1 MPSQYIY
8 ELHVIA
14 PDGTAQQLWALA
26 YQLCN
31 DVGENNVSTPLVPVG
46 GADDATATHY
56 GFSAPVKQTHID
68 ALFGAGLG
76 VTPGVKWA
84 RTDRDGVLQKRWD
97 NETPTPVQY
106 GFSELLA
113 EAGLKLRVVMQEI

>member
-14 PDGTAQQLWALA
+14 PDGIAQQLSALA
-26 YQLCN
+26 YHLCS
-31 DVGENNVSTPLVPVG
+31 DVGPNNVSTPLVPVG
-46 GADDATATHY
+46 GADDAAATHFC
-56 GFSAPVKQTHID
+56 FSAPVKQSHVD

-84 RTDRDGVLQKRWD
+84 RTDRDGILQKRWD
-97 NETPTPVQY
+97 NETPTPVPY
-106 GFSELLA
+106 SRDDLLA
-113 EAGLKLRVVMQEI
+113 EAGLKLRVVNVEI